1 MTKQSFKA
9 LHKVYS
15 KDKIVELGQLDNIE
29 TTCEGTD
36 IEQTTQSPLIMLT
49 EARMCHFNC

>member
-1 MTKQSFKA
+1 MTKQSFKV

-15 KDKIVELGQLDNIE
+15 QSKIVELGQLDNIQ

-36 IEQTTQSPLIMLT
+36 IEQTT
-49 EARMCHFNC
+49 